1 MKLGGQVTCL
11 GSQAEA
17 EIRHKSR
24 SAWNQ
29 NPNFITASIVLILIL
44 DSAFFFSMPHPCDL
58 EKTSIFTYKVR
69 GSGQVSTH
77 LWSLKTL
84 SWVHSISP
92 PKNPSTALDSTQPT
106 SVKSDHLSEST
117 IARSFSELWGHK
129 MKKTKC
135 LPSRSQLKSSRGDR
149 RVQSYYVTRNWGELQ
164 WLYPCWDRSKGAGIR
179 EWGIG
184 RAL

>member
-84 SWVHSISP
+84 S
-92 PKNPSTALDSTQPT
+92 
-106 SVKSDHLSEST
+106 
-117 IARSFSELWGHK
+117 
-129 MKKTKC
+129 
-135 LPSRSQLKSSRGDR
+135 
-149 RVQSYYVTRNWGELQ
+149 
-164 WLYPCWDRSKGAGIR
+164 
-179 EWGIG
+179 
-184 RAL
+184 